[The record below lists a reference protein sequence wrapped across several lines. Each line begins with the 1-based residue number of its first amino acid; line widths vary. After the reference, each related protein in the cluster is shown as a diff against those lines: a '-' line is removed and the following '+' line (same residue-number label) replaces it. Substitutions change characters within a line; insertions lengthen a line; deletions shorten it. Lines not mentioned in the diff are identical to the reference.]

1 MRRRF
6 PIGLVWFLILLRVLA
21 FARRVDPLLLP
32 LAGVVCVG
40 FMPLADWGSSDD
52 ELDVLEARSSTAGPD
67 GVSYQLFLRCLCVL
81 C

>member
-52 ELDVLEARSSTAGPD
+52 ELDVLEVRSSSAEPD
-67 GVSYQLFLRCLCVL
+67 GVS
-81 C
+81 

>member
-6 PIGLVWFLILLRVLA
+6 PIGLFWFLILLLVLV
-21 FARRVDPLLLP
+21 FARRVDPWLLP
-32 LAGVVCVG
+32 FVGVVCVG